1 MNLIKHIIEENE
13 SLQIQESGHNT
24 TPLTI
29 PREYIMNNAAIK
41 NFV

>member
-1 MNLIKHIIEENE
+1 MNLIKQIIEENE
-13 SLQIQESGHNT
+13 SLHEMEKHNT

-29 PREYIMNNAAIK
+29 PREYIMNNAAPT